1 MLKKI
6 AGIDNRLKITIL
18 LVIDSTLC
26 SATLLLSWFLWVY
39 PEVVT
44 GNLKWEMGVFV
55 IIRILTFSAFRLYK
69 YMWRYASVKA
79 VLNIA
84 GAITA
89 STLIM
94 IIVSRLWGSAS
105 LPIPIFFI
113 DWAFAVLAIGGSRLS
128 LRIYQDF
135 LSQHLNKNRTEETKK
150 RVVIIGAGDAGEIV
164 AREIRRAT
172 ALHYEL
178 VGFLDD
184 DTQKK
189 GRRIHGVP
197 VLGPTEN
204 LVEIAGKHEI
214 EVAIIAIPSAEGKDV
229 RRLIS
234 LCEEAKIQSQITP
247 GLVEII
253 SGKVS
258 LNQIRNVRIEDLL
271 GRKVLEKDLALN
283 IQSITNET
291 VLITGAG
298 GSIGSELSRQ
308 LCALS
313 PKKIILL
320 DNSEYALY
328 KIEQEIQAMHST
340 HTQVIPII
348 ADVKNKT
355 RITKLFQ
362 EHAISAVYHAAAYK
376 HVPLMEC
383 NVSEVIENNIL
394 GTQNMVSLSHQFS
407 VQKFVLISTDKAV
420 NASNVMGAS
429 KRVCEMLMQ
438 SQAAIS
444 QTVFTAVRFGNV
456 LGSNGSVV
464 PLFKKQIKKGGP
476 VTVTHPEMTRYFM
489 TIPEA
494 VRLVIQ
500 AAFLSQGGE
509 IFILDM
515 GEPVKILSLAKDM
528 IHLSGLEEEKD
539 IKIVF
544 TGLRPGEKLHEE
556 LSFEKETLAPTKN
569 QKIFVTKPIPCNQKD
584 LNEQIGKL
592 SLEITSEEA
601 NVLRKSLL
609 NLAAQCKASE
619 KIEQLS

>member
-6 AGIDNRLKITIL
+6 ADIDNRLKITIL
-18 LVIDSTLC
+18 LVIDSILCCSTLV
-26 SATLLLSWFLWVY
+26 LSWFLWVY
-39 PEVVT
+39 PESIT
-44 GNLKWEMGVFV
+44 ENLKWEMGIFV
-55 IIRILTFSAFRLYK
+55 LIRILTFAGFRLYN

-79 VLNIA
+79 MLHI
-84 GAITA
+84 GIAITA
-89 STLIM
+89 STFIM
-94 IIVSRLWGSAS
+94 IGVSRLWGRAS
-105 LPIPIFFI
+105 IPIPVFFI

-128 LRIYQDF
+128 LRLYQDF
-135 LSQHLNKNRTEETKK
+135 LSQYLNKNVTEDTKK
-150 RVVIIGAGDAGEIV
+150 KVLIIGAGDAGEIV

-172 ALHYEL
+172 SLHYDL
-178 VGFLDD
+178 KGFLDD
-184 DTQKK
+184 DAQKK

-197 VLGPTEN
+197 ILGHTEN
-204 LVEIAGKHEI
+204 LVAMVKKYEI
-214 EVAIIAIPSAEGKDV
+214 EIAIIAIPSAEGKEI
-229 RRLIS
+229 RRLVS
-234 LCEEAKIQSQITP
+234 LCEDAKIQSQITP
-247 GLVEII
+247 GLIEII
-253 SGKVS
+253 SGRVS

-283 IQSITNET
+283 IKSISAET

-308 LCALS
+308 ICALA

-328 KIEQEIQAMHST
+328 KIEQEIQAIHSPQ
-340 HTQVIPII
+340 TQVIPII
-348 ADVKNKT
+348 ADVKNKN
-355 RITKLFQ
+355 RLTKIFK
-362 EHAISAVYHAAAYK
+362 EHTISSVYHAAAYK

-383 NVSEVIENNIL
+383 NVSEVIQNNIL
-394 GTQNMVSLSHQFS
+394 GTQNMVSLSDEFN

-438 SQAAIS
+438 VQAS
-444 QTVFTAVRFGNV
+444 TSKTVFTAVRFGNV

-464 PLFKKQIKKGGP
+464 PLFKKQIKSGGP

-500 AAFLSQGGE
+500 AGFLAQGGE

-539 IKIVF
+539 IKIIF

-569 QKIFVTKPIPCNQKD
+569 QKIFVTKPIPCDQKE
-584 LNEQIGKL
+584 LREQIGGL
-592 SLEITSEEA
+592 SLEISSEDEA
-601 NVLRKSLL
+601 ILRKNLL
-609 NLAAQCKASE
+609 NLAAECKTSIRA
-619 KIEQLS
+619 EQLS